1 MYDADCGFCTR
12 CARWLERHGSC
23 EIAPWQSLDLDAVGL
38 TRDEVTTAVQWLDE
52 SGRPVASGAGA
63 IAAALGT
70 GGPVL
75 RLTGRLINARAMRP
89 VANRV
94 YDGVARHRYALP
106 GGTNTCRIDA
116 PAQGSPD
123 SAKD

>member
-12 CARWLERHGSC
+12 CAHWLERHGSC

-38 TRDEVTTAVQWLDE
+38 SEDEVTTAVQWLDAD
-52 SGRPVASGAGA
+52 GRPAASGAGA
-63 IAAALGT
+63 IAAALRT

-75 RLTGRLINARAMRP
+75 RLAGRVINARPMRP

-94 YDGVARHRYALP
+94 YEWVARHRDALP
-106 GGTNTCRIDA
+106 GGTDDCRVDA
-116 PAQGSPD
+116 PTHD